1 MRGHYRFLQTKG
13 GRCYFAQVWVT
24 VQLGGETLEAVDALP
39 ERVDPDQGE
48 VNRRTAPTWVTAA
61 LDGIRATLAHAQQT
75 GVLSTGCLV
84 TLEKLVGSVID
95 TGEDAIRCAAGL
107 AVWDALGSPAHAPEA
122 QFDGQSWNLAI
133 PAYVESPAQG
143 TAR

>member
-1 MRGHYRFLQTKG
+1 MKGHYRFLQTKG

-24 VQLGGETLEAVDALP
+24 VQLGGETIEAVDALP

-61 LDGIRATLAHAQQT
+61 LSGIRATLAHARQT
-75 GVLSTGCLV
+75 GVLTRGCLV

-95 TGEDAIRCAAGL
+95 TGEDAVQCAAGL
-107 AVWDALGSPAHAPEA
+107 AVWDTLGSPACAPKA
-122 QFDGQSWNLAI
+122 QFDGHSWNLVF
-133 PAYVESPAQG
+133 PACIESPAQG
-143 TAR
+143 TSP